1 MGNLQGTARINLV
14 KHVAEAPQMTTGI
27 ILLSAKWDD
36 KKDIKMI
43 AGLL

>member
-1 MGNLQGTARINLV
+1 VGNLQGKTRISLV

-43 AGLL
+43 SGLL